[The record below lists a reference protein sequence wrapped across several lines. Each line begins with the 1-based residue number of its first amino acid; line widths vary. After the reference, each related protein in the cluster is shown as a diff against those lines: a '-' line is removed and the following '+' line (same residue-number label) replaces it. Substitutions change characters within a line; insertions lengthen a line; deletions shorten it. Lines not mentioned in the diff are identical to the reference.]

1 MMKKRERFQG
11 MNSSSSKVIKSEVVK
26 FIQTPA
32 GNMSSSS
39 RNLEDQSLFA
49 EDSDQR
55 KCKDTLREK
64 IKFIEQASYEKGFS
78 DGIQKGKELQRN
90 ETMQTLQ
97 TMTRVIEEALKLKK
111 NILENMEQQIIQLS
125 LAIAEKVIHLEV
137 TTNREVIRNVLK
149 EAIKKIGDRE
159 NMKIRI
165 HPQDLHFMSEIKADF
180 LRDFDGI
187 KISFSKRMYR
197 F

>member
-1 MMKKRERFQG
+1 
-11 MNSSSSKVIKSEVVK
+11 
-26 FIQTPA
+26 
-32 GNMSSSS
+32 MSSSS